1 MPSKYWPPEQW
12 VVWNKLVICATIRT
26 RIRTRIRTHIRTA
39 MREREIER
47 TPQIFNMEKS
57 RQLAAPVFL
66 HHLIATLIQKRI
78 DEIQHIFS
86 IHPEDTTRAGAI
98 AVDAERRH
106 AGDNVAIAEEVGAA
120 GVAEARAAGICIV
133 RK

>member
-1 MPSKYWPPEQW
+1 MGSCRVPSMYWPPVQW
-12 VVWNKLVICATIRT
+12 VIWNKLVICAT
-26 RIRTRIRTHIRTA
+26 IRTHIRTA

-86 IHPEDTTRAGAI
+86 ILPEDTTRAGAI

-106 AGDNVAIAEEVGAA
+106 AGDNVAIAEEVGSA
-120 GVAEARAAGICIV
+120 GIAETRAAGICIV